1 MTHSHPDHIGG
12 LSFTARMI
20 PVGEFMEPVSGGYGR
35 QYEQLCRNLAEQ
47 HIPIRQLAAGDS
59 FKLAEGVFMTVHSP
73 SKLTAERA
81 SEDVDLNEE
90 SLVFSISFG
99 EVNILFTADAGFAAE
114 QRILNEKRSI
124 KSTVLKVGHHGSR
137 YSTLPDFLEHVDPQ
151 VALISAGKG
160 NSFGLPSQ
168 DTVNQLEKRSIHVY
182 RTDNDGTIDLSS
194 DGKSWNVITH
204 SDRVKIGKK

>member
-1 MTHSHPDHIGG
+1 
-12 LSFTARMI
+12 
-20 PVGEFMEPVSGGYGR
+20 MEPVSGGYGR

-59 FKLAEGVFMTVHSP
+59 FKLAEGVLMTVHSP
-73 SKLTAERA
+73 SVKKA
-81 SEDVDLNEE
+81 SDDVDLNEE
-90 SLVFSISFG
+90 SLVFSINFG
-99 EVNILFTADAGFAAE
+99 DVNILFTADAGFATE

>member
-1 MTHSHPDHIGG
+1 
-12 LSFTARMI
+12 
-20 PVGEFMEPVSGGYGR
+20 MEPVSGGYGK
-35 QYEQLCRNLAEQ
+35 QYEQLRSNLAEQ

-59 FKLAEGVFMTVHSP
+59 FKVAEGILMTVYSP
-73 SKLTAERA
+73 SKISTVVAFDE
-81 SEDVDLNEE
+81 VDLNEE
-90 SLVFSISFG
+90 SLVFSISYG
-99 EVNILFTADAGFAAE
+99 EVNVLFTADAGFLAE
-114 QRILNEKRSI
+114 QNILNEQRNI
-124 KSTVLKVGHHGSR
+124 RSTVLKVGHHGSR
-137 YSTLPDFLEHVDPQ
+137 YSTLPDFLERVDPQ

-168 DTVNQLEKRSIHVY
+168 DTVNQLEKRSIRVY